1 MGLDAACTLS
11 PIEPS
16 VADGDAGAPEAAGA
30 AGSPEAGLEA
40 MPGRPDAALDRDGGA
55 DEAGTDRRLAV
66 FTLRDGGV
74 LSGEWVATYNHNY
87 WWHDAGAEL
96 TYALFD
102 VGGYAAYPDDRS
114 FRMVSSLDV
123 ESMVYQPWPEGRMA
137 YRDALHALG
146 FAIDGVPLG
155 GSAHVITAHD
165 SYHLEEDGYGDFAF
179 DLVLTDAQ
187 GARHQ
192 GDGTRNEDYYTWGA
206 DVTLPTGGYVI
217 EVEGNEPDHEP
228 GSYEP
233 GAASNLVGVSLGGS
247 FYLYFL
253 HFQQGSIPDDVQPD
267 TTIPRGSR
275 LGKVGMSGVTLEP
288 HLHVVLLWY
297 DESADPPR
305 SWSVPVEFHGI
316 GVSQTPTGPFLSYD
330 YVAPPV
336 RSWIAPAGAR
346 DPG

>member
-1 MGLDAACTLS
+1 MGLAAACTLS

-16 VADGDAGAPEAAGA
+16 AAGGDAGVPEAASA
-30 AGSPEAGLEA
+30 AGSPEAGA
-40 MPGRPDAALDRDGGA
+40 DVVPDRPDAAWDQDVGSDVA
-55 DEAGTDRRLAV
+55 ATDRRLAV
-66 FTLRDGGV
+66 FGLRDGGV

-102 VGGYAAYPDDRS
+102 IGSYAVHPDDRS

-123 ESMVYQPWPEGRMA
+123 ESIAYQPWPEGLMA
-137 YRDALHALG
+137 YRDALRALG

-155 GSAHVITAHD
+155 GSVHVITAHD

-187 GARHQ
+187 GARYQ
-192 GDGTRNEDYYTWGA
+192 GDGTRNENYYTWGA
-206 DVTLPTGGYVI
+206 AVTLPTGGYVI
-217 EVEGNEPDHEP
+217 EVDRDEPDHDP

-233 GAASNLVGVSLGGS
+233 GAASNLVGIALGGS

-253 HFQQGSIPDDVQPD
+253 HFQQGSIPDDVRPD
-267 TTIPRGSR
+267 TLLPRGSH

-297 DESADPPR
+297 DASADPPR
-305 SWSVPVEFHGI
+305 SWSVPVEFHGV
-316 GVSQTPTGPFLSYD
+316 GVAQTPAGPFISYD
-330 YVAPPV
+330 YVVPPA

-346 DPG
+346 GPG